1 MRSENRRKYL
11 AGLLF
16 LITIVLLSL
25 AMYCFYRVTLD
36 IISSGRVRLG
46 LESPEYKRLEAP
58 ILRPFE
64 AAPPQPVEIKH
75 HSAEETSTHVLLT
88 FTAYKLI
95 PGAPKL
101 AGDLSFKVPV
111 PLKERFEPQLSEI
124 IGCPE
129 GRTGA
134 RARPKVDGE
143 YADKNLL
150 VSLLNESGS
159 PSVKI
164 PIPLEDF
171 LASSINSDSE
181 TCEAKREDIINRS
194 TEFRVPTELPVL
206 AGPIREYPSDYHQLS
221 TNVEIRLPKGF
232 TLSGAT
238 QEDVSGLGTLSTTLP
253 HMMRIRS
260 SQGMEGRTIS
270 LLRPETSLPLP
281 RSIDEP
287 RITATN
293 VNTMASPPTTQVDI
307 PSQDDVDLR
316 MLMVRDFRTQLFA
329 YLVAFLP
336 LALLAALVTGA
347 LLAAPSDNE
356 STVTSITVNLAV
368 ATLAILP
375 LRAVLVPPDLQ
386 GLTRIDYILVIQL
399 LLIISVAFL
408 LNGWQLWV
416 SHPRR
421 NAEKGDHE
429 QANH

>member
-1 MRSENRRKYL
+1 MRSENVRKNL
-11 AGLLF
+11 ARLLF
-16 LITIVLLSL
+16 LITILLFSL
-25 AMYCFYRVTLD
+25 AMYGFYRVALD
-36 IISSGRVRLG
+36 IMSSGAVRLG
-46 LESPEYKRLEAP
+46 LESPEYKRLEP
-58 ILRPFE
+58 PVLRPFE
-64 AAPPQPVEIKH
+64 AAPPQPVEVKH
-75 HSAEETSTHVLLT
+75 LSAEETSTHVQLT
-88 FTAYKLI
+88 FTAYKLV
-95 PGAPKL
+95 PGAAKL

-124 IGCPE
+124 LGCPE

-134 RARPKVDGE
+134 RARPKVDEE

-150 VSLLNESGS
+150 VSVLNESGS

-171 LASSINSDSE
+171 LASNISSDSE
-181 TCEAKREDIINRS
+181 TCEEKREDIIKRP
-194 TEFRVPTELPVL
+194 TEFRIPTELPIL

-238 QEDVSGLGTLSTTLP
+238 QEEVSGLGTLSTTLP
-253 HMMRIRS
+253 HMIRIRS
-260 SQGMEGRTIS
+260 SQGMEGRIIS

-293 VNTMASPPTTQVDI
+293 VNIMANPPTTQVDI
-307 PSQDDVDLR
+307 PSQDEVDLR
-316 MLMVRDFRTQLFA
+316 MLMVREWRTQLFV

-336 LALLAALVTGA
+336 LALLTALVTGA
-347 LLAAPSDNE
+347 LLSSGGE

-416 SHPRR
+416 FSPEENSGERR
-421 NAEKGDHE
+421 S
-429 QANH
+429 QAG

>member
-1 MRSENRRKYL
+1 MRSENVRKNL
-11 AGLLF
+11 APLLF
-16 LITIVLLSL
+16 LITIILLSL
-25 AMYCFYRVTLD
+25 AMYGFYRVALD
-36 IISSGRVRLG
+36 TISSGAVRLG

-58 ILRPFE
+58 VLRPFE
-64 AAPPQPVEIKH
+64 AAPPQQVEVKH
-75 HSAEETSTHVLLT
+75 YSAEETSTHVLLT
-88 FTAYKLI
+88 FTAYKLR
-95 PGAPKL
+95 PSDAKL

-111 PLKERFEPQLSEI
+111 PLKERFEPKLSEI
-124 IGCPE
+124 TGCPE

-134 RARPKVDGE
+134 RARPKVDEE

-171 LASSINSDSE
+171 LASNINSVSG
-181 TCEAKREDIINRS
+181 TCEEKRDDIINRP
-194 TEFRVPTELPVL
+194 TEFRIPTELPIL

-238 QEDVSGLGTLSTTLP
+238 QEEVSGLGTLTTTLP
-253 HMMRIRS
+253 HMIRIRS

-270 LLRPETSLPLP
+270 LLRSDTSLPLP

-293 VNTMASPPTTQVDI
+293 VNTMAGPPTTQVDM

-316 MLMVRDFRTQLFA
+316 MLMVREWRTQLFV

-336 LALLAALVTGA
+336 LALLTALVTGA
-347 LLAAPSDNE
+347 LLSSGGE
-356 STVTSITVNLAV
+356 STVTGITVNLAV

-408 LNGWQLWV
+408 LNGWQLWTF
-416 SHPRR
+416 SSEENSGER
-421 NAEKGDHE
+421 GDHK